1 MNSFV
6 SIQSSDGSPPLA
18 KAIIL
23 SLFFFASCGIPD
35 LQDSKILEEAKVEA
49 VSLDSLER
57 KLMYGMIQLYVDL
70 EEEPFTGWVKQ
81 TDSEDAI
88 TLLGFLKKGQK
99 EGVWLEWHPNGSIR
113 AKTDWHQD
121 RYEGEFKGWHP
132 NGRLK
137 VIGQT
142 SDGEVDGQWKS
153 FYTSG
158 LPASVSISK
167 TGLAVTAKVWT
178 PSGEP
183 CPHTNLKN
191 GNGILY
197 QYQEDGSILKI
208 EEFTHGVGKIL
219 EP

>member
-1 MNSFV
+1 M
-6 SIQSSDGSPPLA
+6 A
-18 KAIIL
+18 KIIFL
-23 SLFFFASCGIPD
+23 GLFFLASCGIPD
-35 LQDSKILEEAKVEA
+35 LQDSQIMEEAKADA

-57 KLMYGMIQLYVDL
+57 KLMYGMIQLYVDGK
-70 EEEPFTGWVKQ
+70 EEPFSGWVKQ
-81 TDSEDAI
+81 TDSKDSI
-88 TLLGFLKKGQK
+88 TSLGYLKKGQK
-99 EGVWLEWHPNGSIR
+99 EGIWLEWYPNGSIR
-113 AKTDWHQD
+113 AKIGWHQD

-132 NGRLK
+132 NGRIK

-158 LPASVSISK
+158 LPACESISE
-167 TGLAVTAKVWT
+167 TGFAVSAKVWT

-183 CPHTNLKN
+183 CPHTNLQN

-208 EEFTHGVGKIL
+208 EEFIQGVGKKL